1 MICCLGRIGYYA
13 VCFLSDTM
21 SSKEMLHVRLNGLKQ
36 NHGDLDLAIEALNK
50 INTSDQLSVR
60 RLKKEKLKVKDEI
73 KRLKDKLTPDI
84 IA

>member
-1 MICCLGRIGYYA
+1 MIYYLCRIGCYV

-21 SSKEMLHVRLNGLKQ
+21 SPKEMLYVRLNGLKQ
-36 NHGDLDLAIEALNK
+36 NHGDLDLAIEALDN

-73 KRLKDKLTPDI
+73 KRLKEKLTPDI

>member
-21 SSKEMLHVRLNGLKQ
+21 SPKEMLHVRLNGLKK

>member
-1 MICCLGRIGYYA
+1 MIHYLCRIACYV

-21 SSKEMLHVRLNGLKQ
+21 SPKEMLYVRLNGLKQ
-36 NHGDLDLAIEALNK
+36 NHGDLDLAIEALDN

-60 RLKKEKLKVKDEI
+60 RLKKEKLKIKDEI
-73 KRLKDKLTPDI
+73 KRLKEKLTPDI

>member
-1 MICCLGRIGYYA
+1 
-13 VCFLSDTM
+13 
-21 SSKEMLHVRLNGLKQ
+21 MLHVRLNGLKQ
-36 NHGDLDLAIEALNK
+36 HPGDLDLAIEALNK

-60 RLKKEKLKVKDEI
+60 RLKKEKLKVKDES

>member
-1 MICCLGRIGYYA
+1 
-13 VCFLSDTM
+13 
-21 SSKEMLHVRLNGLKQ
+21 MLYVRLNGLKQ
-36 NHGDLDLAIEALNK
+36 NHGDLDLAIEALDN

-73 KRLKDKLTPDI
+73 KRLKEKLTPDI

>member
-1 MICCLGRIGYYA
+1 MIYYLCRIACYV

-21 SSKEMLHVRLNGLKQ
+21 SPKEMLYVRLNGLKQ

-60 RLKKEKLKVKDEI
+60 RLKKEKLKIKDEI
-73 KRLKDKLTPDI
+73 KRLKEKLTPDI

>member
-21 SSKEMLHVRLNGLKQ
+21 SPKEMLYVRLNGLKQ
-36 NHGDLDLAIEALNK
+36 NHGDLDLAIEALDN

-73 KRLKDKLTPDI
+73 KRLKEKLTPDI

>member
-1 MICCLGRIGYYA
+1 MIHYLCRIACYV

-21 SSKEMLHVRLNGLKQ
+21 SPKEMLYVRLNGLKQ
-36 NHGDLDLAIEALNK
+36 NHGDLDLAIEALDN

-73 KRLKDKLTPDI
+73 KRLKEKLTPDI

>member
-1 MICCLGRIGYYA
+1 M
-13 VCFLSDTM
+13 FLSDTM
-21 SSKEMLHVRLNGLKQ
+21 SSKEMLQVRLNGLKQ

-73 KRLKDKLTPDI
+73 KRLKDKLTPHI

>member
-1 MICCLGRIGYYA
+1 M
-13 VCFLSDTM
+13 FLSDTM
-21 SSKEMLHVRLNGLKQ
+21 SSKEMLQVRLNGLQQ

-73 KRLKDKLTPDI
+73 KRLKDKLAPDI

>member
-1 MICCLGRIGYYA
+1 MIYYLCRIACYV

-21 SSKEMLHVRLNGLKQ
+21 SPKEMLYVRLNGLKQ
-36 NHGDLDLAIEALNK
+36 NHGDLDLAIEALDN

-60 RLKKEKLKVKDEI
+60 RLKKEKLKIKDEI
-73 KRLKDKLTPDI
+73 KRLKEKLTPDI

>member
-1 MICCLGRIGYYA
+1 M
-13 VCFLSDTM
+13 FLSDTM
-21 SSKEMLHVRLNGLKQ
+21 SSKEMLQVRLNGLKQ

-73 KRLKDKLTPDI
+73 KRLKDKLAPDI

>member
-1 MICCLGRIGYYA
+1 M

-21 SSKEMLHVRLNGLKQ
+21 SPKEMLYVRLNGLKQ
-36 NHGDLDLAIEALNK
+36 NHGDLDLAIEALDN

-73 KRLKDKLTPDI
+73 KRLKEKLTPDI

>member
-1 MICCLGRIGYYA
+1 MIYYLCRIACYV
-13 VCFLSDTM
+13 VCFLSDTR
-21 SSKEMLHVRLNGLKQ
+21 SPKEMLYVRLNGLKQ
-36 NHGDLDLAIEALNK
+36 NHGELDLAIEALDN

-73 KRLKDKLTPDI
+73 KRLKEKLTPDI

>member
-1 MICCLGRIGYYA
+1 MICCLGEIGYYA

-21 SSKEMLHVRLNGLKQ
+21 SPKEMLHVRLNGLKQ

-73 KRLKDKLTPDI
+73 KLLKDKLTPDI

>member
-1 MICCLGRIGYYA
+1 
-13 VCFLSDTM
+13 
-21 SSKEMLHVRLNGLKQ
+21 MLHVRLNGLKQ
-36 NHGDLDLAIEALNK
+36 NHGDLDLAIEALDN

-73 KRLKDKLTPDI
+73 KRLKEKLTPDI

>member
-1 MICCLGRIGYYA
+1 
-13 VCFLSDTM
+13 M
-21 SSKEMLHVRLNGLKQ
+21 SPKEMLYVRLNGLKQ
-36 NHGDLDLAIEALNK
+36 NHGDLDLAIEALDN

-73 KRLKDKLTPDI
+73 KRLKEKLTPDI

>member
-21 SSKEMLHVRLNGLKQ
+21 SSKEMLHVRLSGLKQ

>member
-1 MICCLGRIGYYA
+1 MISYLCRIGCYV

-21 SSKEMLHVRLNGLKQ
+21 SPREMLYVRLNGLKQ

>member
-1 MICCLGRIGYYA
+1 MC
-13 VCFLSDTM
+13 LSDTM
-21 SSKEMLHVRLNGLKQ
+21 SSKEMLQVRLNGLKQ

-73 KRLKDKLTPDI
+73 KRLKDKLIPDI

>member
-1 MICCLGRIGYYA
+1 MIYYLCRIACYV

-21 SSKEMLHVRLNGLKQ
+21 SPKEMLYVRLNGLKQ
-36 NHGDLDLAIEALNK
+36 NHGDLDLAIEALDN

-73 KRLKDKLTPDI
+73 KRLKEKLTPDI

>member
-1 MICCLGRIGYYA
+1 M
-13 VCFLSDTM
+13 FLSDTM
-21 SSKEMLHVRLNGLKQ
+21 SSKEMLQVRLNGLKQ

-60 RLKKEKLKVKDEI
+60 RLKKEKLKIKDEI
-73 KRLKDKLTPDI
+73 ERLKDKLTPDI

>member
-1 MICCLGRIGYYA
+1 MIYYLCRIGCYV

-21 SSKEMLHVRLNGLKQ
+21 SPREMLYVRLNGLKQ
-36 NHGDLDLAIEALNK
+36 NHGDLDLAIEALDNIK
-50 INTSDQLSVR
+50 TSDQLSVR

-73 KRLKDKLTPDI
+73 KRLKEKLTPDI

>member
-1 MICCLGRIGYYA
+1 M
-13 VCFLSDTM
+13 FLSDTM
-21 SSKEMLHVRLNGLKQ
+21 SSKEMLQVRLNGLKQ
-36 NHGDLDLAIEALNK
+36 NHGDLDLAIEASNK

>member
-1 MICCLGRIGYYA
+1 MICCLSRIGYYA

-21 SSKEMLHVRLNGLKQ
+21 SPKEMLYVRLNGLKQ
-36 NHGDLDLAIEALNK
+36 NHGDLDLAIEALDN

-73 KRLKDKLTPDI
+73 KRLKEKLTPDI

>member
-1 MICCLGRIGYYA
+1 MIYYLCRIGCYV

-21 SSKEMLHVRLNGLKQ
+21 SPKEMLYVRLNGLKQ
-36 NHGDLDLAIEALNK
+36 NHGDLDLAIEALDN

-60 RLKKEKLKVKDEI
+60 RLKKEKLKIKDEI
-73 KRLKDKLTPDI
+73 KRLKEKLTPDI